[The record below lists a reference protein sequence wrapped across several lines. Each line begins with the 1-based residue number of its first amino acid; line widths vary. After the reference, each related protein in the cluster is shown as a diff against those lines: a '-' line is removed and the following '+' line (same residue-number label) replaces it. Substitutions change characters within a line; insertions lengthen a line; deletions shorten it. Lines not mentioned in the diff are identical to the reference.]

1 MLDLMSQVTGSS
13 LLPIKTS
20 TLLTEFDKIIIN
32 GVEYMWDSD
41 VANERIFVIAES
53 NGRARKIDSDTVE
66 AMIKI
71 GDMVVI
77 EGYYHARAVERRAV
91 AGHDSILAMND
102 RKLDEAIRKLKW
114 VQLAMRAKAER
125 KYGNLENGEDLPFRI
140 LRDYQKSIAAA
151 MKREGT
157 RLQESNSKNKKGQDV
172 LLGAAPPLRTLNHW
186 IAEYRAAD
194 YDISGLIDNRTGD
207 TTSPFTDEER
217 NLHARFALK
226 YASRTKP
233 TVRHLHRRMVATFVR
248 LNRSRAVEGLPALRP
263 LGETSF
269 RKKINKLPEFY
280 KMAGREGKKKA
291 RLYFQIARGGV
302 DRGVPGQRGETDEWT
317 VNLMTILEDTGVW
330 NELEPEERRALQKV
344 RLFFSG
350 VIDVATKCIVAF
362 RVFVNAPNTDSALTT
377 LELTTRDKTFL
388 AKAAGCKTPWEMMC
402 KFHSIGLDN
411 AAWNKSSAVR
421 GTLLDAG
428 VKEVFPPA
436 QQPYLRGTI
445 ERFFRTISFLGLQD
459 FTGRTFSNIIDR
471 GDYNPDQEA
480 SIRTDQLALIFIRLI
495 VDVYHNIPHT
505 GLWGATPRQAWLE
518 MTRGRKLP
526 PPQTGFLRRNIYGT
540 HAIRSITKQG
550 IVFEDIQFQSEEI
563 QQIRRD
569 DPSVQVR
576 IRVDRFDLSEISV
589 LWKDGFLRVPA
600 TLKGLKGV
608 SYWQWMKAKERLRL
622 HDRQDYDLR
631 ASVIADAIEW
641 AAGQSDV
648 AVAQLELDAPVLKFA
663 EYEYEDGHMARFIRA
678 IDTSSERSA
687 KVREQA
693 TLRPELAGLFGASSP
708 KTVLANEVKAQ
719 RTAEEIAALRAEE
732 ARKAAHDA
740 SAEGDDEFGIID

>member
-1 MLDLMSQVTGSS
+1 MLDLMSPVTGSS
-13 LLPIKTS
+13 LLPIKTT

-41 VANERIFVIAES
+41 VANERIFIVAEG
-53 NGRARKIDSDTVE
+53 NGRARKIDGDTVE

-91 AGHDSILAMND
+91 AGHDSILAMKD

-125 KYGNLENGEDLPFRI
+125 KYGTLENGETLPFLI
-140 LRDYQKSIAAA
+140 LADYRKSIAAA
-151 MKREGT
+151 MKREGG
-157 RLQESNSKNKKGQDV
+157 RLQESNSKNKKGQDI

-194 YDISGLIDNRTGD
+194 YDISGLIDHRTGD

-226 YASRTKP
+226 FASRTKP
-233 TVRHLHRRMVATFVR
+233 TVSHLHRRMAATFVR
-248 LNRSRAVEGLPALRP
+248 LNRYRALKGLPILRC

-269 RKKINKLPEFY
+269 RKKVNKLPEFY

-291 RLYFQIARGGV
+291 RLYFQIVRGGV
-302 DRGVPGQRGETDEWT
+302 DKGIPGQRGEADEWT
-317 VNLMTILEDTGVW
+317 VDLMTILEDTGVW
-330 NELEPEERRALQKV
+330 NELTPEDRRTLQKV

-362 RVFVNAPNTDSALTT
+362 RVFVDAPNSDSALTT

-388 AKAAGCKTPWEMMC
+388 AKAAGCRTPWEMTC
-402 KFHSIGLDN
+402 KFNSIGLDN
-411 AAWNKSSAVR
+411 AAWNKSNAVR
-421 GTLLDAG
+421 GALLDAG
-428 VKEVFPPA
+428 VREVFPPA

-445 ERFFRTISFLGLQD
+445 ERFFRTIAFLGLQD
-459 FTGRTFSNIIDR
+459 FTGRTFSNIIKK
-471 GDYNPDQEA
+471 GDYDPDQEA

-518 MTRGRKLP
+518 MTRGRKLQP
-526 PPQTGFLRRNIYGT
+526 ASHGFMRRNIFGT
-540 HAIRSITKQG
+540 HAIRKITKQG

-569 DPSVQVR
+569 DPSVDVY

-589 LWKDGFLRVPA
+589 VWGSGFLRVPA

-608 SYWQWMKAKERLRL
+608 SYWQWMKAKERLRV
-622 HDRQDYDLR
+622 HDRQDLDLR
-631 ASVIADAIEW
+631 ADVIADAIEW
-641 AAGQSDV
+641 AAEQSDV

-663 EYEYEDGHMARFIRA
+663 DYEYEDGHMARFIRA
-678 IDTSSERSA
+678 IDTGSDRSA
-687 KVREQA
+687 KLREQGS
-693 TLRPELAGLFGASSP
+693 LCPELASLFGTPSP
-708 KTVLANEVKAQ
+708 KAVEADEAKSR
-719 RTAEEIAALRAEE
+719 RTAEDIAALRAEE
-732 ARKAAHDA
+732 ARRAARDA
-740 SAEGDDEFGIID
+740 SAGDDDEFGIID